1 MLDVF
6 IKQRPRLLCN
16 NINTESYVIDLLFHN
31 LPGIES
37 AHGFMLG
44 FPEMACELLHVAV
57 YTVKQIPANVYHDA
71 LLAFL
76 AGSHG
81 RAILKGSK
89 LIG

>member
-1 MLDVF
+1 MC
-6 IKQRPRLLCN
+6 IICN
-16 NINTESYVIDLLFHN
+16 NINIINTESYVIDLLFN
-31 LPGIES
+31 YLPGIES
-37 AHGFMLG
+37 AHGFVLG

-57 YTVKQIPANVYHDA
+57 YAVKQIAADVYHDA

-81 RAILKGSK
+81 RAMLKGSK